1 MKNKLLLSLLVPML
15 LCSQNVHKTFL
26 YPSLTGSEGLVKHYV
41 VEEVLE
47 DFTSKMG
54 QHIQIFKLKEFG
66 KALFIDGDIQVSTKD
81 EHLYSYTFVRSSF
94 KLSDA
99 KDKVA
104 IIGGGD
110 GGVARECLAQK
121 CGSIDWYDLDKEVVE
136 ISSKHL
142 STIGKNVIKSD
153 NVKGIWGDAFEN
165 IKTVANNTY
174 DKIFIDLTDDQ
185 FCVDLTIKNI
195 DELKRILKPSGVV
208 TVQASSKDTNPV
220 QVEMWTKAFKEAF
233 GNITLDEVYIP
244 SFDCAWNFASSRYE
258 QL

>member
-1 MKNKLLLSLLVPML
+1 MKNKLLLSLLMPML
-15 LCSQNVHKTFL
+15 LCSQNLHKTFL

-41 VEEVLE
+41 VEEVLK

-54 QHIQIFKLKEFG
+54 QHVQIFKLKEFG

-81 EHLYSYTFVRSSF
+81 EYLYSSTFVRSSL
-94 KLSDA
+94 KLSEV

-110 GGVARECLAQK
+110 GGVARECLAQG

-136 ISSKHL
+136 VSSKYL
-142 STIGKNVIKSD
+142 STIGNSVLESD
-153 NVKGIWGDAFEN
+153 KVKGIWGDAFEN
-165 IKTVANNTY
+165 IKAVTDNTY

-195 DELKRILKPSGVV
+195 DELKRILKPDGVV
-208 TVQASSKDTNPV
+208 TVQASSKDTNPT
-220 QVEMWTKAFKEAF
+220 QVEMWTKAFHKAF
-233 GNITLDEVYIP
+233 GNTSLDEVYIP
-244 SFDCAWNFASSRYE
+244 SFDCAWNFLSSTYT
-258 QL
+258 Q

>member
-1 MKNKLLLSLLVPML
+1 MKNKFLLLLLTPML
-15 LCSQNVHKTFL
+15 LFSQNLHKTFL
-26 YPSLTGSEGLVKHYV
+26 YPSLTGSEGLQKHYV
-41 VEEVLE
+41 VEEVIE

-54 QHIQIFKLKEFG
+54 QHVQIFKLKEFG

-81 EHLYSYTFVRSSF
+81 EYLYSSTFVNSSL

-136 ISSKHL
+136 VSSKHL
-142 STIGKNVIKSD
+142 STIGNNVIKSD
-153 NVKGIWGDAFEN
+153 VVKGIWGDAFEN
-165 IKTVANNTY
+165 IKSVPNNTY

-195 DELKRILKPSGVV
+195 NELKRILKPNGVV
-208 TVQASSKDTNPV
+208 TVQASSKDTNPA

-233 GNITLDEVYIP
+233 GNTSLDEVYIP
-244 SFDCAWNFASSRYE
+244 SFDCAWNFLSSIYRK
-258 QL
+258 